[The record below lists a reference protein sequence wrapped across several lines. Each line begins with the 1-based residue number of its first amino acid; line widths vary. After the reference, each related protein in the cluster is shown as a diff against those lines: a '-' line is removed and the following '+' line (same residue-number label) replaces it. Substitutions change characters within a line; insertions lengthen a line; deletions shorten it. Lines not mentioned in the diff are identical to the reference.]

1 MKKFTLFAAALALAA
16 GSAYAADKDKTAKTD
31 KNVVE
36 KQQEKGGAL
45 NNESSFR
52 VMDKNND
59 GYLSKAEAAGNKDLA
74 KRFGE
79 ADDNKDGKLSRMEYL
94 KIMAKIDTNTV
105 ANKVSKSTDG
115 KPDDKAAAGGTKQK

>member
-31 KNVVE
+31 KNVIE

-94 KIMAKIDTNTV
+94 KIMAKIDTHTV
-105 ANKVSKSTDG
+105 ADKVSKKTDG